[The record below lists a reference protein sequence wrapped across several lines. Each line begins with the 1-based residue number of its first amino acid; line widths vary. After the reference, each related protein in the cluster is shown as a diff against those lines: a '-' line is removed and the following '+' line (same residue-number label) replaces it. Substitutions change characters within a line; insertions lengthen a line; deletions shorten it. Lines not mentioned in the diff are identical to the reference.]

1 MANPFFVQPA
11 QYGQGLQALAGSV
24 QQFGQQR
31 KQEQAQQEQEAY
43 KQAAKQAMAQAFQ
56 SGDPAAI
63 RQAVI
68 QFPEIAQTATQMFGF
83 TNDQTEKVARET
95 YRRALS
101 ETDPARQAAILEGG
115 IETVRQF
122 GGNPRMMSADLQTL
136 RNNPKAFNR
145 SARAGYAAMAS
156 DQEYEAMFGGQ
167 QDPTAFMQ
175 EMMAAGIEPGS
186 QEYKDAVLE
195 RYGKGQTIGFDVVE
209 AVNPDTGRNEYYQV
223 SRTDPGN
230 RIALG
235 IEVPVDPRVQAAQ
248 AEQQAKQTQQRTKEM
263 TQVDDML
270 DNVNQIMNSPGLED
284 WSGIEAF
291 APVIPGTEQAN
302 TDALVERLQSQQ
314 FLKNISQMRG
324 MGALSNAE
332 GQKVAAAAA
341 ALKRQM
347 TDKAVKQELDRI
359 RTELSK
365 AKQRI
370 ESGNLLPPE
379 ERGDVVPNV
388 NAAEGRTQADR
399 AANAASDAGVVNWS
413 DL

>member
-1 MANPFFVQPA
+1 MATNPFFVQPA
-11 QYGQGLQALAGSV
+11 QFGQGLQSLAGSV

-31 KQEQAQQEQEAY
+31 QAQQAAEEQKAY
-43 KQAAKQAMAQAFQ
+43 EQQAKKAMAEAFQ

-63 RQAVI
+63 RNAVI
-68 QFPEIAQTATQMFGF
+68 QFPEIGETAKQLFGF
-83 TNDQTEKVARET
+83 TNDQTEQVARET
-95 YRRALS
+95 YRMALS
-101 ETDPARQAAILEGG
+101 ETDPQRKAAILQGG
-115 IETVRQF
+115 IETVSQL
-122 GGNPRMMSADLQTL
+122 GGQPRMMMRDLQML
-136 RNNPKAFNR
+136 QENPEAFDR
-145 SARAGYAAMAS
+145 SARAGYAALAS

-175 EMMAAGIEPGS
+175 EMMAAGIEPGTKA
-186 QEYKDAVLE
+186 YKDAVLE

-235 IEVPVDPRVQAAQ
+235 IEVPVDPRVQAQMTKAETEQ
-248 AEQQAKQTQQRTKEM
+248 EQQATKELQTVNEM
-263 TQVDDML
+263 SEVVDS
-270 DNVNQIMNSPGLED
+270 IINSPGLSS
-284 WSGIEAF
+284 WSGIQAL

-314 FLKNISQMRG
+314 FLKNISAMKG

-341 ALKRQM
+341 ALKRSM
-347 TDKAVKQELDRI
+347 TDDAVKQELNRIKAELDKARERI
-359 RTELSK
+359 R
-365 AKQRI
+365 
-370 ESGNLLPPE
+370 SGRLLPPE
-379 ERGDVVPNV
+379 TDGSQPMGRG
-388 NAAEGRTQADR
+388 EGRTQADR
-399 AANAASDAGVVNWS
+399 AANAAADADVVNWS

>member
-1 MANPFFVQPA
+1 MANPFYVQPA
-11 QYGQGLQALAGSV
+11 QFGQGLQALAGSV

-31 KQEQAQQEQEAY
+31 AEEQRRQEQAEYE
-43 KQAAKQAMAQAFQ
+43 QAAKQAMIDAFQ
-56 SGDPAAI
+56 SNDPAAI
-63 RQAVI
+63 RSAILQY
-68 QFPEIAQTATQMFGF
+68 PEIGETAKQMFGF
-83 TNDQTEKVARET
+83 TNEQTERVARET
-95 YRRALS
+95 YRRVLS
-101 ETDPARQAAILEGG
+101 DPENASAYMQQG
-115 IETVRQF
+115 IEQVRALNGRPDMMTRDFQMLQE
-122 GGNPRMMSADLQTL
+122 NPEAALQ
-136 RNNPKAFNR
+136 NI
-145 SARAGYAAMAS
+145 RAGYAALAS
-156 DQEYEAMFGGQ
+156 EPEFEAMFGGQ

-209 AVNPDTGRNEYYQV
+209 AINPETGRNEYFQV

-230 RIALG
+230 RIPLG
-235 IEVPVDPRVQAAQ
+235 IEVPVDPRVRAQ
-248 AEQQAKQTQQRTKEM
+248 QQETEAERQQQAQRELT
-263 TQVDDML
+263 TVNDML
-270 DNVNQIMNSPGLED
+270 ENVNQIISSPGLES
-284 WSGIEAF
+284 WSGIQAI

-314 FLKNISQMRG
+314 FLKNIGQMRG

-341 ALKRQM
+341 ALRRNM
-347 TDKAVKQELDRI
+347 TDDAVKAELNRI
-359 RTELSK
+359 KTELEK

-370 ESGNLLPPE
+370 ESGDLLPPE
-379 ERGDVVPNV
+379 ERGEMVPNV

-399 AANAASDAGVVNWS
+399 TANAAADANVINWS